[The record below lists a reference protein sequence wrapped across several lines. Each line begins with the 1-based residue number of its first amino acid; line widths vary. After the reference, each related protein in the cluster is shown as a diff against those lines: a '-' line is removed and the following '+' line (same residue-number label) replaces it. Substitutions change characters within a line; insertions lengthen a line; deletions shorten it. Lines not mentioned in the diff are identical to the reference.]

1 MKAWT
6 SGETNGRAHLQ
17 PEALNKMN
25 EWLKDGEL
33 ADWDISRDAPYF
45 GFEIPDEPNKYFY
58 VWLDAP
64 VGYMASFQNL
74 CERNGLNFD
83 DFFGK
88 DSQAELY
95 HFIGK
100 DILYF
105 HALFW
110 TAMLEYSGH
119 RAPNGIFAHG
129 FLTVDGQKNVQ
140 ITRHIHHRQI
150 LFGFRLESPNGYAT
164 TSPPKLN
171 SKIEDI
177 DLN

>member
-1 MKAWT
+1 MKETEHFFFKLSDCADYLKAWT

-83 DFFGK
+83 DFSEKTVKPSCIILLAKIFCI
-88 DSQAELY
+88 ST
-95 HFIGK
+95 
-100 DILYF
+100 LYF
-105 HALFW
+105 GQPCWNTLD
-110 TAMLEYSGH
+110 TA
-119 RAPNGIFAHG
+119 PQ
-129 FLTVDGQKNVQ
+129 TVFSR
-140 ITRHIHHRQI
+140 TA
-150 LFGFRLESPNGYAT
+150 F
-164 TSPPKLN
+164 
-171 SKIEDI
+171 
-177 DLN
+177 

>member
-119 RAPNGIFAHG
+119 
-129 FLTVDGQKNVQ
+129 
-140 ITRHIHHRQI
+140 IHHRQI
-150 LFGFRLESPNGYAT
+150 LFGFRLESRMVALLHRRQIKQQN
-164 TSPPKLN
+164 
-171 SKIEDI
+171 
-177 DLN
+177 